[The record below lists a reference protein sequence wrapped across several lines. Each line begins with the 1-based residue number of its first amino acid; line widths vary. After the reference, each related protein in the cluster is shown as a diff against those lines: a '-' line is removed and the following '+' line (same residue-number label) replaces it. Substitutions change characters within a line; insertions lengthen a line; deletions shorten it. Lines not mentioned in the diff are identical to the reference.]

1 MHAWMEKHRSS
12 WEEGEADERSDYRLI
27 VDGFE
32 DVCAVRLRCLKG
44 MKNECY
50 EEAAFNLE

>member
-1 MHAWMEKHRSS
+1 MHAWMEKHGSS
-12 WEEGEADERSDYRLI
+12 WKEGQADERSGYRWI

-32 DVCAVRLRCLKG
+32 EVCAVRLRCLKG